1 MEYGVGAQIKITK
14 QFIDEITANGERQVF
29 RDSECKGLQL
39 RVSPAG
45 RKVWAYDYR
54 DPAGK
59 RQTFTVG
66 DADRVSPGEARKKVR
81 ALGEDPAAEKR
92 AEKVEAAKAGSRTLR
107 AYLEGRYWD
116 DHLKRARSGEAT
128 KKRILAAWAPLLDT
142 DMAGLSV
149 EKVAAH
155 RLKRLDAGVKPQ
167 TLNRDRTALLALVNH
182 AVDARLIDRNPLDD
196 SRFKP
201 FTARTA
207 VRVSDD
213 KRVRFLG
220 QRDKDED
227 FRDEH
232 GKKVGERERF
242 TAALADSATP
252 DYLRRLVTLAL
263 HTGMR
268 RGEMFKLRWSEVSI
282 ERGDLRVLG
291 DTAKTGEGRVIP
303 LNAQALA
310 VLRELREEKAPT
322 QTLVFVNPDTDDAFT
337 TLKRSWASLV
347 NRAKV
352 ADFTL
357 HDCRHDFASRLVQA
371 GVPLEVVRDLL
382 GHSSITLTER
392 YAHLAPHQAVSA
404 VAKLV

>member
-1 MEYGVGAQIKITK
+1 MAEPIKITK
-14 QFIDEITANGERQVF
+14 QFVDEIRADSSRRVF

-66 DADRVSPGEARKKVR
+66 TADKVSPGDARKRVQR
-81 ALGEDPAAEKR
+81 LGEDPAAKKR
-92 AEKVEAAKAGSRTLR
+92 ADKAEAAKASSRTLR
-107 AYLEGRYWD
+107 AYLDGRYWD

-128 KKRILAAWAPLLDT
+128 KKRIKAAWAPFLDT
-142 DMAGLSV
+142 DMAALSV

-155 RLKRLDAGVKPQ
+155 RLRRLDAGTKPQ

-182 AVDARLIDRNPLDD
+182 AVDAKLIERNPLDD
-196 SRFKP
+196 ARFKP
-201 FTARTA
+201 FTTRTA
-207 VRVSDD
+207 VQVSGDR
-213 KRVRFLG
+213 RVRFLG
-220 QRDKDED
+220 QRDEQED
-227 FRDEH
+227 IRDGR
-232 GKKVGERERF
+232 GKKVGERARF
-242 TAALADSATP
+242 NAALASPATP
-252 DYLRRLVTLAL
+252 GYLRRLVTLAL
-263 HTGMR
+263 NTGMR

-291 DTAKTGEGRVIP
+291 DTTKSGDERVIP

-310 VLRELREEKAPT
+310 VLRELREEKAAT
-322 QTLVFVNPDTDDAFT
+322 QSLVFVNADTDGAFT

-347 NRAKV
+347 KLAQV

-371 GVPLEVVRDLL
+371 GVALAVVRDLL

-392 YAHLAPHQAVSA
+392 YAHLAPHQAASA
-404 VAKLV
+404 VAKLA